1 MTASDH
7 FDPRWEGASIPSE
20 HWHLHRRLLERYG
33 IVLAPGEFSKIAT
46 DIRKRRAHL
55 VEVRPDGTGVYCAK
69 IDSVGIYIFIGTKNG
84 RMITILPASDSLK
97 RKTLTYLMRL
107 RASRSGTIS

>member
-1 MTASDH
+1 MTVSNY
-7 FDPRWEGASIPSE
+7 FDPRWDGASIPSE

-33 IVLAPGEFSKIAT
+33 IVLAPGEFAKFAT

-55 VEVRPDGTGVYCAK
+55 VEERPDGTAVYCAK
-69 IDSVGIYIFIGTKNG
+69 VDSAGIYVFIGTKKG
-84 RMITILPASDSLK
+84 KMVTILPASDSLK
-97 RKTLTYLMRL
+97 RKTFTYLMRL